1 MTLYRWFAWPL
12 NCSYTFCMHNKPI
25 SAIVLGAGM
34 RGADAYAPYALAYP
48 DQLDIV
54 GVAEPDAVRRH
65 RFAAAHDIAPANSFT
80 TWQAVFDR
88 PKFAD
93 VVINTTQD
101 QMHFAS
107 TVAALEAG
115 YDVLLEK
122 PITNTLAETVQ
133 LVQLAEQNGR
143 LLQICHV
150 LRYTNFFTKLHEIVT
165 SGRLGDIITVEHREN
180 VRYTHMAHSFVRG
193 NWGNTAQSSPMIL
206 AKCCHD
212 FDILFWNLGQPVTRL
227 QSFGSLMHFRP
238 ENAPPQATDRCTA
251 PCPAADACPFDAR
264 RYYLEPIHLNWA
276 RKITNQPTGEG
287 IQLALENGRY
297 GRCVYQCDNDVV
309 DHQTVNMQFA
319 SGASVVL
326 FMHGHSHEES
336 RTMRYD
342 GSRATLRGKFDYVNG
357 WIEIHDHLTDT
368 VEKITIPAGVSGHGG
383 GDEGIIR
390 GFVQAMRGEQPPLTA
405 ARDSLES
412 HLLAFAAEE
421 SRRNGT
427 VIDMNQFRKQA
438 EQTANQKAQSG

>member
-1 MTLYRWFAWPL
+1 MQ
-12 NCSYTFCMHNKPI
+12 NKPI
-25 SAIVLGAGM
+25 TAIVLGAGM
-34 RGADAYAPYALAYP
+34 RGADAYGPYALAYP
-48 DQLDIV
+48 DQLKII
-54 GVAEPDAVRRH
+54 GVAEPDPVRRQ
-65 RFAAAHDIAPANSFT
+65 RFAAAHDIVLANSFT

-93 VVINTTQD
+93 VIINTTQD

-150 LRYTNFFTKLHEIVT
+150 LRYTNFFATLHEIVT
-165 SGRLGDIITVEHREN
+165 SGRLGEIITVEHREN

-193 NWGNTAQSSPMIL
+193 NWGNAAQSSPMIL
-206 AKCCHD
+206 AKCSHD
-212 FDILFWNLGQPVTRL
+212 FDILFWNMGQHVTNL
-227 QSFGSLMHFRP
+227 QSFGSLIHFRP
-238 ENAPPQATDRCTA
+238 ENAPPHAAERCTA
-251 PCPAADACPFDAR
+251 PCPVADDCLFDAR

-276 RKITNQPTGEG
+276 HKITNQPTPEG

-297 GRCVYQCDNDVV
+297 GRCVYLCDNDVV

-319 SGASVVL
+319 NGASAVL
-326 FMHGHSHEES
+326 FMHGHSYEES

-368 VEKITIPAGVSGHGG
+368 VEKLTIPAGVSGHGG

-390 GFVQAMRGEQPPLTA
+390 GFVQAMQGKQPPLTA

-421 SRRNGT
+421 SRLNGT
-427 VIDMNQFRKQA
+427 VIDMNKFRQQSERLVPA
-438 EQTANQKAQSG
+438 AN

>member
-1 MTLYRWFAWPL
+1 
-12 NCSYTFCMHNKPI
+12 MHNKPI
-25 SAIVLGAGM
+25 TAIVLGAGM
-34 RGADAYAPYALAYP
+34 RGADAYAPFALSYP
-48 DQLDIV
+48 DQLNIV

-65 RFAAAHDIAPANSFT
+65 RFATAHDIAPANSFT

-93 VVINTTQD
+93 VIINTTQD

-133 LVQLAEQNGR
+133 LVQLAEKNGR

-150 LRYTNFFTKLHEIVT
+150 LRYTNFFTKVHEIVA
-165 SGRLGDIITVEHREN
+165 SGRLGEIITVEHREN

-193 NWGNTAQSSPMIL
+193 NWGNAAQSSPMIL

-212 FDILFWNLGQPVTRL
+212 LDILFWNMGQPVTRL
-227 QSFGSLMHFRP
+227 QSFGSLIHFRP
-238 ENAPPQATDRCTA
+238 ENAPANATDRCTD
-251 PCPAADACPFDAR
+251 PCPAAPDCPFDAR
-264 RYYLEPIHLNWA
+264 RYYLEPIHINWA
-276 RKITNQPTGEG
+276 RKITNQPTAEG

-297 GRCVYQCDNDVV
+297 GRCVYQCDNNVV

-319 SGASVVL
+319 NGASVVL
-326 FMHGHSHEES
+326 FMHGHSPEES

-357 WIEIHDHLTDT
+357 YIEIHDHLTDT
-368 VEKITIPAGVSGHGG
+368 VEKLNIPAGNSGHGG
-383 GDEGIIR
+383 GDEGIIQ
-390 GFVQAMRGEQPPLTA
+390 GFVQAMRGQQPPLTA

-421 SRRNGT
+421 SRLNGT
-427 VIDMNQFRKQA
+427 VIDMEQFRQQA
-438 EQTANQKAQSG
+438 ETRGAAQQ